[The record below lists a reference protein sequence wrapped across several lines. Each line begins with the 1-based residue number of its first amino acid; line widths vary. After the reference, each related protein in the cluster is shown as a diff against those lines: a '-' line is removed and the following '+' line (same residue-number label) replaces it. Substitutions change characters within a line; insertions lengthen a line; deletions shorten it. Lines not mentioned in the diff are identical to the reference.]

1 MMATAGHR
9 QYWRAPVWGLLAG
22 LALAGPALGAKP
34 APAVDL
40 NHAGVQQLRTLPGV
54 DAELARKIVAGRP
67 YRSKAELVEKGV
79 LTQGAYVALKHRAIV
94 VPDLPARKAGA
105 R

>member
-1 MMATAGHR
+1 MTAAGHTQR
-9 QYWRAPVWGLLAG
+9 WRAPIWGLLMG

-40 NHAGVQQLRTLPGV
+40 NHAGVQQLQTLPGV
-54 DAELARKIVAGRP
+54 DAALARKIVAGRP
-67 YRSKAELVEKGV
+67 YRSKADLVEKGV

-94 VPDLPARKAGA
+94 VPDLPTRKAGT